1 MERINEYLDQC
12 FNAYVR
18 NEELDNLKEE
28 ILANAT
34 EHFADCINH
43 GESKEEAEAT
53 VMDSLGDIPSLLTEI
68 GAVKK
73 DEEPAQFDPFGTDMF
88 QGFSGSLNNMFNSLF
103 QTSSKNGT
111 RAETYNDI
119 VSVNIQGFSVD
130 IHVKPSTDD
139 LLHVEAE
146 GNLDQ
151 ISMKAERGLLKI
163 VEEASAKK
171 LFHNGMD
178 LTLELPVHLQ
188 AIDVQVVSGD
198 LDLEDAS
205 LESLRFQS
213 TSGDLSIKNAAVND
227 LAIRTAS
234 GDADLNLIS
243 VNRLYAELSSG
254 DVDLVCEK
262 AGSVACSCQS
272 GDINGVFKSS
282 FDSIGF
288 KTVSGDVAL
297 KMKAKEPVQTDL
309 NTVFGTIDSRTASTE
324 GGKEVIIRTVS
335 GDISV
340 R

>member
-1 MERINEYLDQC
+1 MERIKEYLDQC
-12 FNAYVR
+12 FNAYVT
-18 NEELDNLKEE
+18 NEELKNLKEE

-34 EHFADCINH
+34 EHFADCVNH
-43 GESKEEAEAT
+43 GESREEAEQT
-53 VMDSLGDIPSLLTEI
+53 VMDSLGDIPSLLAEI

-73 DEEPAQFDPFGTDMF
+73 DEEPARFDPFGTDVF
-88 QGFSGSLNNMFNSLF
+88 QGFSGSLSNMFNSLF

-111 RAETYNDI
+111 RNETFSEI
-119 VSVNIQGFSVD
+119 VSVIIHGFSVD

-151 ISMKAERGLLKI
+151 ITMREERGLLKI
-163 VEEASAKK
+163 VEEASTRKP
-171 LFHNGMD
+171 FQSDMD
-178 LTLELPVHLQ
+178 LTLELPGYLQ
-188 AIDVQVVSGD
+188 AIDVHVVSGD
-198 LDLEDAS
+198 LDLNDVS

-213 TSGDLSIKNAAVND
+213 TSGDLSMKGGSVND

-234 GDADLNLIS
+234 GDADLNLLS
-243 VNRLYAELSSG
+243 VSRLYAELASG
-254 DVDLVCEK
+254 DVDLVCKE

-297 KMKAKEPVQTDL
+297 KISGDIPVQADL
-309 NTVFGTIDSRTASTE
+309 NTVFGTIDSAVASAE
-324 GGKEVIIRTVS
+324 GGKEVIVRTVS
-335 GDISV
+335 GDICM